1 MTRFRLT
8 CTSRYMPDS
17 LRRYVRRIEDAKIPG
32 LTLEYDDLDDEDWVD
47 PDVYADIET
56 LDALLQL
63 RDAVDIDVILLDDN
77 VLEIYDDWR
86 E

>member
-8 CTSRYMPDS
+8 CTSRYMPYN

-32 LTLEYDDLDDEDWVD
+32 LTLEYEDLDSEEVD

-63 RDAVDIDVILLDDN
+63 RAAVDIDVILLEDN

>member
-8 CTSRYMPDS
+8 CTSCYMPYS
-17 LRRYVRRIEDAKIPG
+17 LRNYVRRIEDAKIPG
-32 LTLEYDDLDDEDWVD
+32 LTLEYENLDSDEVD

-56 LDALLQL
+56 LDALLKL
-63 RDAVDIDVILLDDN
+63 RDAVDINVILLPDEI
-77 VLEIYDDWR
+77 EIYDDWR